1 MYIIY
6 RVNEF
11 DTIESIAKKFGV
23 TEQNI
28 SNKNLTKKIQEGDRI
43 VIDKTPQ
50 LVHVVMPGESI
61 ESIAKLYNVSKDY
74 LIKKNGINKIFN
86 GLNLFI

>member
-6 RVNEF
+6 RINEF
-11 DTIESIAKKFGV
+11 DTIESIVKKFGV